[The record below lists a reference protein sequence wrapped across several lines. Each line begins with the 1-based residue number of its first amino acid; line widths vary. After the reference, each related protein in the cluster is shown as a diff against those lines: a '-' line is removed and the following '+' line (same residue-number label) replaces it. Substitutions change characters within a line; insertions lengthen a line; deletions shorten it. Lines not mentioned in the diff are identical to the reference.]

1 MVPRT
6 NRILKTKL
14 QTENSDSFSFF
25 SFVWLLFPIFTI
37 DERNRMVN
45 VSVVD
50 DHLQLFLEVERA
62 RAQKKIRDC
71 FCPRRFFRVLCVCV
85 CLSCW
90 LYPCE
95 GLFFFF
101 LPFFIPFYLV
111 LFVGYA
117 FLRGFL
123 ICVMWWSSSL
133 ETLRRPREG
142 HIGPT
147 GRCTI
152 VKSKTQHYSLESIVF
167 IYGLFFKRCR
177 TIHSCVCVARLL
189 ITFQGKT
196 RNISQDKNKK
206 EKSVKV
212 EPRYMAE
219 GRIHEGENTHTS
231 IHIYNSSTDIFLS
244 SFLVPRWSECV

>member
-1 MVPRT
+1 MCNVM
-6 NRILKTKL
+6 I
-14 QTENSDSFSFF
+14 
-25 SFVWLLFPIFTI
+25 LFP
-37 DERNRMVN
+37 
-45 VSVVD
+45 
-50 DHLQLFLEVERA
+50 
-62 RAQKKIRDC
+62 RDAEA
-71 FCPRRFFRVLCVCV
+71 PA
-85 CLSCW
+85 
-90 LYPCE
+90 
-95 GLFFFF
+95 G
-101 LPFFIPFYLV
+101 
-111 LFVGYA
+111 G
-117 FLRGFL
+117 
-123 ICVMWWSSSL
+123 
-133 ETLRRPREG
+133 T

-219 GRIHEGENTHTS
+219 GRIHERENTHTS

>member
-1 MVPRT
+1 MCNVM
-6 NRILKTKL
+6 I
-14 QTENSDSFSFF
+14 
-25 SFVWLLFPIFTI
+25 LFP
-37 DERNRMVN
+37 
-45 VSVVD
+45 
-50 DHLQLFLEVERA
+50 
-62 RAQKKIRDC
+62 RDAEA
-71 FCPRRFFRVLCVCV
+71 PA
-85 CLSCW
+85 
-90 LYPCE
+90 
-95 GLFFFF
+95 G
-101 LPFFIPFYLV
+101 
-111 LFVGYA
+111 G
-117 FLRGFL
+117 
-123 ICVMWWSSSL
+123 
-133 ETLRRPREG
+133 T

-219 GRIHEGENTHTS
+219 GRIHERENTHTS
-231 IHIYNSSTDIFLS
+231 IHIYITLRLIFFFHL
-244 SFLVPRWSECV
+244 F

>member
-1 MVPRT
+1 LVISLWRA
-6 NRILKTKL
+6 L
-14 QTENSDSFSFF
+14 
-25 SFVWLLFPIFTI
+25 LLFP
-37 DERNRMVN
+37 
-45 VSVVD
+45 
-50 DHLQLFLEVERA
+50 
-62 RAQKKIRDC
+62 
-71 FCPRRFFRVLCVCV
+71 
-85 CLSCW
+85 
-90 LYPCE
+90 
-95 GLFFFF
+95 
-101 LPFFIPFYLV
+101 PFFHS
-111 LFVGYA
+111 
-117 FLRGFL
+117 FLSRVICRICIFERVL